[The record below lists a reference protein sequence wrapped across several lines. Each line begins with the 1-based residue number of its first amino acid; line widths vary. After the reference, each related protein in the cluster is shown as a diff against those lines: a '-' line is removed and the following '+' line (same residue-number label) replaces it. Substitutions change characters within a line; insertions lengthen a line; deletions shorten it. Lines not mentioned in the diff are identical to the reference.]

1 MLVRSVKKQTEFEKK
16 KEKQKYAAPVNANND
31 AKKRPKITI
40 QMVPST
46 NFNKKMKKKMY
57 TS

>member
-31 AKKRPKITI
+31 AKKRPKIQYKWCPAQI
-40 QMVPST
+40 LI
-46 NFNKKMKKKMY
+46 KK
-57 TS
+57 